1 MKLGTIHNGTR
12 DGQLAVVSRDLGTF
26 IPATGIAASM
36 QAALDAWESCEPA
49 LQALYADLNSG
60 ATADAQPTDSVT
72 WHSPL
77 PRAYEWIDGS
87 AYINHVVLVRKA
99 RNAEPPETLRTD
111 PLIYQGGSGTFLRP
125 TEDIT
130 FESEAFGIDFEAEVA
145 VILGDTPRR
154 TKAGDV
160 GRYIRLVTI
169 VNDVTLRNLIPTELA
184 KGFGFFVSKPS
195 TAFAPF
201 ACTPD
206 ELGDAWQIFL
216 LEDKDEKPTAVVLPA
231 TAREGEISQFTE
243 IWLAVLFSSLTVV
256 TSLNSAGVPLIQVGS
271 EVRFLF
277 DGWPALVF
285 SGWPEMTFGTFSGR
299 VVAIDQTSNEDGT
312 FRVLVAE
319 GDGHWP
325 EAVRPGS
332 GARGIALLNRV
343 PVWYELWR
351 QLNGFPPD
359 FYKP

>member
-1 MKLGTIHNGTR
+1 
-12 DGQLAVVSRDLGTF
+12 
-26 IPATGIAASM
+26 M
-36 QAALDAWESCEPA
+36 QSALDAWEICEPA
-49 LQALYADLNSG
+49 LQALYADLNAG
-60 ATADAQPTDSVT
+60 ARPDAQPTDSVT

-206 ELGDAWQIFL
+206 ELGDAWQDL
-216 LEDKDEKPTAVVLPA
+216 RVHLPLR
-231 TAREGEISQFTE
+231 TVYNGE
-243 IWLAVLFSSLTVV
+243 LFGDPE
-256 TSLNSAGVPLIQVGS
+256 AG
-271 EVRFLF
+271 
-277 DGWPALVF
+277 
-285 SGWPEMTFGTFSGR
+285 PEMFFGFGELVQHITQTRPLTAGTIIGSGT
-299 VVAIDQTSNEDGT
+299 VSNEDI
-312 FRVLVAE
+312 
-319 GDGHWP
+319 
-325 EAVRPGS
+325 
-332 GARGIALLNRV
+332 ARGSSCLAEKRMLETINDGKPTTPFMRFGDTVHIEMLDREGRSIFGSIAQKV
-343 PVWYELWR
+343 KE
-351 QLNGFPPD
+351 G
-359 FYKP
+359 

>member
-1 MKLGTIHNGTR
+1 
-12 DGQLAVVSRDLGTF
+12 
-26 IPATGIAASM
+26 
-36 QAALDAWESCEPA
+36 
-49 LQALYADLNSG
+49 
-60 ATADAQPTDSVT
+60 
-72 WHSPL
+72 
-77 PRAYEWIDGS
+77 
-87 AYINHVVLVRKA
+87 VRKA

-206 ELGDAWQIFL
+206 ELGDAWQDL
-216 LEDKDEKPTAVVLPA
+216 RVHLPLR
-231 TAREGEISQFTE
+231 TVYNGE
-243 IWLAVLFSSLTVV
+243 LFGDPE
-256 TSLNSAGVPLIQVGS
+256 AG
-271 EVRFLF
+271 
-277 DGWPALVF
+277 
-285 SGWPEMTFGTFSGR
+285 PEMFFGFGELVQHITQTRPLTAGTIIGSGT
-299 VVAIDQTSNEDGT
+299 VSNEDI
-312 FRVLVAE
+312 
-319 GDGHWP
+319 
-325 EAVRPGS
+325 
-332 GARGIALLNRV
+332 ARGSSCLAEKRMLETINDGKPTTPFMRFGDTVQIEMLDREGRSIFGSIAQKV
-343 PVWYELWR
+343 KE
-351 QLNGFPPD
+351 G
-359 FYKP
+359 

>member
-26 IPATGIAASM
+26 VPATGIAASM

-49 LQALYADLNSG
+49 LQALYADLNAG
-60 ATADAQPTDSVT
+60 ARPDAQPTDSVT

-206 ELGDAWQIFL
+206 ELGDAWQDL
-216 LEDKDEKPTAVVLPA
+216 RVHLPLR
-231 TAREGEISQFTE
+231 TVYNGE
-243 IWLAVLFSSLTVV
+243 LFGDPE
-256 TSLNSAGVPLIQVGS
+256 AG
-271 EVRFLF
+271 
-277 DGWPALVF
+277 
-285 SGWPEMTFGTFSGR
+285 PEMFFGFGELVQHITQTRPLTAGTIIGSGT
-299 VVAIDQTSNEDGT
+299 VSNEDI
-312 FRVLVAE
+312 
-319 GDGHWP
+319 
-325 EAVRPGS
+325 
-332 GARGIALLNRV
+332 ARGSSCLAEKRMLETINDGKPTTPFMRFGDTVQIEMLDREGRSIFGSIAQKV
-343 PVWYELWR
+343 KE
-351 QLNGFPPD
+351 G
-359 FYKP
+359 